1 MKTPTFRNK
10 SIDELYGIVKPQ
22 ATVPSTVANK
32 ELEWKTIG
40 YIALGVS
47 GAALVLYCVVRL
59 AVSQGNSTQLE
70 AFKSLQLK
78 PKDKETDTDAELD
91 KTPEV

>member
-10 SIDELYGIVKPQ
+10 SIDELYRIVRPE
-22 ATVPSTVANK
+22 AAIPPPPALK

-47 GAALVLYCVVRL
+47 VTAIVLYCVVRL

-78 PKDKETDTDAELD
+78 PKAN
-91 KTPEV
+91 